1 MSYLIDSDWLIDAL
15 SGNQRALSLLDHL
28 APTEPAISVISMAE
42 VCDGAHGAP
51 DPAPALLRVREFL
64 GTYEILPVS
73 QAVAERFA
81 AERAMLRRQGML
93 IDDMD
98 LLIAATALEH
108 DLVLVTRNRRHFARV
123 PRLRLLESRQS
134 DR

>member
-15 SGNQRALSLLDHL
+15 AGSQRALSLLDQL
-28 APTEPAISVISMAE
+28 IPTEPAISAISVAE

-51 DPAPALLRVREFL
+51 DPALALLRVQEFL
-64 GTYEILPVS
+64 SNYEILPVS
-73 QAVAERFA
+73 QSVAERFA
-81 AERAMLRRQGML
+81 AERAMLRRRGML

-108 DLVLVTRNRRHFARV
+108 GLTMVTRNHRHFARI
-123 PRLRLLESRQS
+123 PGLRIWQT
-134 DR
+134 